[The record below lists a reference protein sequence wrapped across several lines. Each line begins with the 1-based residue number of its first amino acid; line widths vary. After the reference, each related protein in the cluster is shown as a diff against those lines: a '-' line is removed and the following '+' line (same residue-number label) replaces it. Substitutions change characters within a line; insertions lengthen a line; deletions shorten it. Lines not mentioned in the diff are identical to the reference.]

1 MRKLRQ
7 AGIAL
12 VLTLLLITGADLPAM
27 ASLANASMGH
37 AAATL
42 PACCRRHGMH
52 HCSMMAGQGMA
63 AQGMAAQGNLRLQV
77 SDSHHASLHSVCDC
91 CPQETPQAVTTIA
104 AWMPSTVRLAAQPA
118 APSAASQQASVHAQQ
133 GSRLLWRDRGPP
145 IFIG

>member
-1 MRKLRQ
+1 M
-7 AGIAL
+7 
-12 VLTLLLITGADLPAM
+12 LTLLLITGADLPAM

-91 CPQETPQAVTTIA
+91 CPQETPQAVTAIA
-104 AWMPSTVRLAAQPA
+104 AWMPSAVRLVARPIVPA
-118 APSAASQQASVHAQQ
+118 ISCQQASVQAQQ
-133 GSRLLWRDRGPP
+133 GSRLLWRDRAPP
-145 IFIG
+145 LYS